1 MSELHLLGID
11 RGVPFAGPKT
21 IHVDL
26 TNGCNTNCITCWDHS
41 PLLDTPQ
48 TASWKRQRVTAHDVI
63 ALIDDAITL
72 GGLEAVIVSG
82 MGEPFTH
89 PGVYSILEA
98 LKARELHVTVIT
110 NLVAAEPQRIV
121 DLGVDQL
128 LIGVHA
134 ATERAYRAFHPSFE
148 RDEWYR
154 MLAALEV
161 FRRNGRRYKHVQVI
175 AGCNADELVEMIDF
189 GTEWR
194 AEQIN
199 FKLASLAKGTESA
212 RISEEQRARLLDE
225 LIPRARARAK
235 IPTNLEVFERQLRT
249 GGGDTAPIDE
259 IGCFM
264 GYVYA
269 RVLVDGTVLYCC
281 NTNVVVGNLADGRF
295 SELWRAPRWEAMRA
309 RMRDGDYL
317 PSCRQCGKVVQ
328 NVKLGQA
335 FAKRFGEER
344 RGAVTGVGRQP
355 RRRHL
360 PLVST

>member
-1 MSELHLLGID
+1 MSEVHLLGID
-11 RGVPFAGPKT
+11 RGVPLAGPRT

-26 TNGCNTNCITCWDHS
+26 TNGCNTNCVTCWDHS
-41 PLLDTPQ
+41 PLLRTPQ
-48 TASWKRQRVTAHDVI
+48 PSAWKRQRVTAADVT
-63 ALIDDAITL
+63 ALIDDAMTL

-89 PGVYSILEA
+89 PEVYDVLAA
-98 LKARELHVTVIT
+98 LKARALHVTVIT
-110 NLVAAEPQRIV
+110 NLVAADAERIV

-128 LIGVHA
+128 LIGVHG

-148 RDEWYR
+148 RSEWYR
-154 MLAALEV
+154 LLAALAT
-161 FRRNGRRYKHVQVI
+161 FRRARRRFKHVQVI

-189 GTEWR
+189 GLEWE

-199 FKLASLAKGTESA
+199 FKLASLARGTESA
-212 RISEEQRARLLDE
+212 RITEEQRARLLEE
-225 LIPRARARAK
+225 LIPRARERATL
-235 IPTNLEVFERQLRT
+235 PTNLDVFERQLRA

-269 RVLVDGTVLYCC
+269 RVLVDGTVLFCC
-281 NTNVVVGNLADGRF
+281 NTDVVVGNLADGRF

-328 NVKLGQA
+328 NVKLGKA
-335 FAKRFGEER
+335 FAKRFGAER
-344 RGAVTGVGRQP
+344 LAAVTGANAPP

-360 PLVST
+360 PLVRA

>member
-1 MSELHLLGID
+1 VTHLLGID
-11 RGVPFAGPKT
+11 RGVPYAGPQT

-41 PLLDTPQ
+41 PLLSTPQ
-48 TASWKRQRVTAHDVI
+48 TAAWKRQRVEARAVI
-63 ALIDDAITL
+63 EMIDDAITL

-89 PGVYSILEA
+89 PEVYDILAE
-98 LKARELHVTVIT
+98 LKKRELHVTVIT
-110 NLVAAEPQRIV
+110 NLVAADAQRIV
-121 DLGVDQL
+121 DLNVDQL
-128 LIGVHA
+128 LIGVHG
-134 ATERAYRAFHPSFE
+134 ATERAYRAFHPSFS
-148 RDEWYR
+148 RDEWER
-154 MLAALEV
+154 LLAALTT
-161 FRRNGRRYKHVQVI
+161 FRAAGRKFKHVQVI
-175 AGCNADELVEMIDF
+175 AGCNADELLPMIDF
-189 GTEWR
+189 AHEWG
-194 AEQIN
+194 AAQVN
-199 FKLASLAKGTESA
+199 FKLASLGRGTETA
-212 RISEEQRARLLDE
+212 RISEQQRARLLEDVPTA
-225 LIPRARARAK
+225 LARARV
-235 IPTNLEVFERQLRT
+235 PTNLDVFERQLRT

-281 NTNVVVGNLADGRF
+281 NTDVVVGNLADGRF

-328 NVKLGQA
+328 NVKLAQS
-335 FAKRFGEER
+335 FERQFGKER
-344 RGAVTGVGRQP
+344 LAAVTGRDRRP

-360 PLVST
+360 PLVSP